1 MTAVAGRS
9 AARLLGGTTAA
20 VGGALMVW
28 PHELAVR
35 FSKGTRTPGNG
46 IVRVLGARQL
56 VQGATQVARP
66 NPEVLIAGII
76 VDLLHASSMLALSVF
91 WTAYRRPALSSA
103 AVATAS
109 ALAGAA
115 VLITQDK

>member
-1 MTAVAGRS
+1 MTVFGGRG
-9 AARLLGGTTAA
+9 AARMLGCTTAA
-20 VGGALMVW
+20 VGGALMIW
-28 PHELAVR
+28 PHELAAR
-35 FSKGTRTPGNG
+35 FSRGTRTPGNG

-56 VQGATQVARP
+56 AQGAAQVALP
-66 NPEVLIAGII
+66 NPEVLIVGIV

-109 ALAGAA
+109 AVAGAA
-115 VLITQDK
+115 VLVTQDR